1 MKTKIRLLVLILLIG
16 GGAYYYWQ
24 TQQSIQSEPPV
35 LQLYGN
41 VDIREVEL
49 AFRQPGRLTTMLVD
63 EGATVQTGDLLARL
77 DDRPYRDNYAAVAAE
92 VALATAQLEKLNHG
106 NRPQEIQQARQVVKQ
121 AEAQLRKSESDLQR
135 QTGLTSTGAVSQKV
149 LEMVRLGN
157 DQAKAALT
165 SARQTLSLMR
175 EGARSEDIAI
185 AAAKLDAVLAAQ
197 SRAQMALDDAQ
208 LFAPSDGVI
217 SARVRE
223 PGSMVSSRDAVYTL
237 SLRQPLYVRAYIGET
252 ELGRIAP
259 GRAVTLHSDSTSTIY
274 HGQVGFISPRAEFT
288 PRAVETESL
297 RTDLV
302 YRLRIVVSDGD
313 DALRQ
318 GMPVTI
324 QLAEK

>member
-1 MKTKIRLLVLILLIG
+1 MKTKIRLLVVLLLIG
-16 GGAYYYWQ
+16 GGGYYYWQ
-24 TQQSIQSEPPV
+24 TQRSAELESAT

-41 VDIREVEL
+41 VDIREVQL
-49 AFRQPGRLTTMLVD
+49 AFRQPGRLTAMLVD
-63 EGATVQTGDLLARL
+63 EGARVRAGDRLARL
-77 DDRPYRDNYAAVAAE
+77 DDRPYRDNYAAVTAE

-106 NRPQEIQQARQVVKQ
+106 NRPQEIQRAQQAVKQ

-149 LEMVRLGN
+149 LEMARLGH
-157 DQAKAALT
+157 DQATAALT
-165 SARQTLSLMR
+165 SARQMLSLLR
-175 EGARSEDIAI
+175 EGARTEDIAI
-185 AAAKLDAVLAAQ
+185 AAAKLDAVQAAQ
-197 SRAQMALDDAQ
+197 SRAQMALDDA
-208 LFAPSDGVI
+208 LLVAPSDGVI

-259 GRAVTLHSDSTSTIY
+259 GRAVTLHTDSSAKIY